1 MPSTKLTAS
10 VKAGGCASK
19 LNPAILDRALKTV
32 PRLRSD
38 KLLVGYDTVDDA
50 GVYDLT
56 EAGGKPLAMV
66 QTVDFFTP
74 IVDDPYTFGGI
85 AAANALS
92 DIYAMG
98 GRPVTAL
105 SLVVFPGQ
113 GEIRDLEAILKGGAD
128 KIHEA
133 NCVILGGHSI
143 SEDEIKFGYAVTG
156 LIDPQ
161 RIWTNAGAKAGDVLI
176 FTKRI
181 GTGVI
186 SSALKKGVVDAS
198 HIDNSIE
205 EMLTLN
211 RTISEALSVLEV
223 HGCTDVTGFGLLGH
237 AREMALASNVTLEI
251 SASAIRFL
259 PGALEYSKMGARSG
273 GLNNNRDFVESCVT
287 MAAEIPE
294 EVQALL
300 YDPQTSGGLL
310 VSIEAEQAEKLL
322 QARPEAHAIG
332 RVTERT
338 AKPIEV
344 IS

>member
-1 MPSTKLTAS
+1 MATRLTAN

-19 LNPAILDRALKTV
+19 LSPKILDRALRDV
-32 PRLRSD
+32 PRVINE
-38 KLLVGYDTVDDA
+38 KVLVGYDTADDA

-98 GRPVTAL
+98 GRPITAL
-105 SLVVFPGQ
+105 SLVVFPSKGDIQ
-113 GEIRDLEAILKGGAD
+113 DLQAILKGGAD

-133 NCVILGGHSI
+133 GCVILGGHSI

-156 LIDPQ
+156 LIDP
-161 RIWTNAGAKAGDVLI
+161 RRVWTNGGARPGDVLV

-186 SSALKKGVVDAS
+186 STALKRGIAEQTD
-198 HIDNSIE
+198 IDTSIE
-205 EMLTLN
+205 QMLTLN
-211 RTISEALSVLEV
+211 RQIAAVLETLDV

-237 AREMALASNVTLEI
+237 AREMALASDVTLRI
-251 SASAIRFL
+251 SAPAVRFL
-259 PGALEYSKMGARSG
+259 PGAIEYAKGGAHSG

-287 MAAEIPE
+287 MPPEIPFE
-294 EVQALL
+294 IEALL

-310 VSIEAEQAEKLL
+310 VSLRSEAATKLL
-322 QARPEAHAIG
+322 ERRPESYVIG
-332 RVTERT
+332 RVEEPGS
-338 AKPIEV
+338 KPIEV
-344 IS
+344 VL

>member
-1 MPSTKLTAS
+1 VATKLTAN

-19 LNPAILDRALKTV
+19 LSPKILDRALKAV
-32 PRLRSD
+32 PRLTNE
-38 KLLVGYDTVDDA
+38 KVLVGYDTADDA

-105 SLVVFPGQ
+105 SLVVFPAKGDI
-113 GEIRDLEAILKGGAD
+113 EDLEAILKGGAE
-128 KIHEA
+128 KIQEA
-133 NCVILGGHSI
+133 DCVILGGHSI
-143 SEDEIKFGYAVTG
+143 SEDEVKFGYAVTG
-156 LIDPQ
+156 LIDPK
-161 RIWTNAGAKAGDVLI
+161 RILTNAGAKSGDVLI

-186 SSALKKGVVDAS
+186 STALKQGFAKQTHMES
-198 HIDNSIE
+198 SIE
-205 EMLTLN
+205 QMLTLN
-211 RTISEALSVLEV
+211 RDMCEAMLDLDV

-251 SASAIRFL
+251 SASAVRFL
-259 PGALEYSKMGARSG
+259 PGAIEYSKAGAHSG
-273 GLNNNRDFVESCVT
+273 GLKNNRDFVESCVLMPT
-287 MAAEIPE
+287 GIPV
-294 EVQALL
+294 EVEALL

-310 VSIEAEQAEKLL
+310 ISLGERDAKTLIER
-322 QARPEAHAIG
+322 RPEAYAIG
-332 RVTERT
+332 QVVDYET
-338 AKPIEV
+338 KPIEV
-344 IS
+344 KL